1 MRLAAVAVVAL
12 RAHTAPADEL
22 RRVVLFSS
30 GFLMQVGVVAAYDAA
45 EAFSPGHWVSNYRW
59 SPTVLMMDLMR
70 FPGMV
75 LLWYSVLAVRV
86 PPPREV
92 VRACYRRLL
101 MRPGLL
107 GAAAAAPAVALGW
120 LVVSSP
126 EQQVGAVIADPLAQS
141 LLAAAGIMLL
151 VVVVRK
157 RILFRLDA
165 WVHPETTDQRQ
176 VLAAATSAL
185 AKAERMTTIS
195 RTVTRT
201 VERGCGSPAT
211 LLVAARSDTDE
222 HDFWTPDSR
231 IAPLARASAVVHM
244 LETAGRSLRV
254 HPTDVRSVFV
264 LLPPDE
270 ARWVAASA
278 ADVLVAVPG
287 PGEDVVGI
295 LVVGRRSDDRIVSS
309 VDVPFLEVLA
319 SAAGLAVARL
329 RLLQQG
335 PGGRLSEAPP
345 AQECPRCRCVT
356 AAGEPPGCDCGSAYV
371 ETEVPR
377 LLAGKFRLTRR
388 LGTGGMGSVY
398 LARDVGLERDVA
410 VKTLVGVSVPRLMG
424 LKPEAWAMATVA
436 HPAVA
441 QIYGVESWRGRP
453 FLVVEFLA
461 GGTLADRLRRGPVP
475 APRAVSVT
483 GNLADALAELH
494 RAGYLHGDIK
504 PSNIGFTANGS
515 PKLLDFGL
523 ARRTNDATVVGGT
536 LRYLSPEVLEGRP
549 AGEADD
555 VWALCVVLYEMASGR
570 YPFEG
575 TGIDEVTD
583 RIRRQRIGRDDGA
596 GGAESPSAAV
606 AFAASMLTAA
616 RPARPAT
623 ARAFADALRRG
634 PGDE

>member
-1 MRLAAVAVVAL
+1 MVPVSVVIGCAVWVACAATLELAQAGHAEVPVALVLDSSLVVLDLLRLAPVAVIAL

-30 GFLMQVGVVAAYDAA
+30 GFLMQVGVIAAYDAA
-45 EAFSPGHWVSNYRW
+45 EVFSPGHWVSNHRW
-59 SPTVLMMDLMR
+59 SPTVLVMDLMR

-86 PPPREV
+86 PPLREV
-92 VRACYRRLL
+92 VWTCYRRLL

-107 GAAAAAPAVALGW
+107 AAAAAPAVALGW

-141 LLAAAGIMLL
+141 LLAVAGIMLL
-151 VVVVRK
+151 LVVVRK
-157 RILFRLDA
+157 RILLRLDA

-176 VLAAATSAL
+176 VLAAATSVL

-222 HDFWTPDSR
+222 HDFWAPDSR
-231 IAPLARASAVVHM
+231 IAPLARASAIVHM
-244 LETAGRSLRV
+244 LETDGRSLRV

-287 PGEDVVGI
+287 PGADVVGI
-295 LVVGRRSDDRIVSS
+295 LVVGRRSDERIVSS

-319 SAAGLAVARL
+319 STAGLAVARL
-329 RLLQQG
+329 RLLQG

-356 AAGEPPGCDCGSAYV
+356 AAREPPGCDCGTAYV

-377 LLAGKFRLTRR
+377 MLAGKFRLTRR
-388 LGTGGMGSVY
+388 RGTGGMGSVY

-410 VKTLVGVSVPRLMG
+410 RQDPGRSVG
-424 LKPEAWAMATVA
+424 AAA
-436 HPAVA
+436 
-441 QIYGVESWRGRP
+441 
-453 FLVVEFLA
+453 
-461 GGTLADRLRRGPVP
+461 
-475 APRAVSVT
+475 
-483 GNLADALAELH
+483 
-494 RAGYLHGDIK
+494 
-504 PSNIGFTANGS
+504 
-515 PKLLDFGL
+515 
-523 ARRTNDATVVGGT
+523 
-536 LRYLSPEVLEGRP
+536 
-549 AGEADD
+549 
-555 VWALCVVLYEMASGR
+555 
-570 YPFEG
+570 
-575 TGIDEVTD
+575 
-583 RIRRQRIGRDDGA
+583 DGA
-596 GGAESPSAAV
+596 EA
-606 AFAASMLTAA
+606 
-616 RPARPAT
+616 
-623 ARAFADALRRG
+623 
-634 PGDE
+634 